1 MRFVLLGPLEARRTD
16 GSVMATGGPR
26 LRALLAM
33 LLLDAG
39 RVVTAERLIDGLYGE
54 RGGAAN
60 ALQSQVSRLRKG
72 LGPDAPVEF
81 HPAGYRLA
89 LDPSEVDAL
98 LFERLAAEGKAAASP
113 GERAAVLGRALALW
127 RGPALADLRDAPFAA
142 AQAARLDELRLD
154 AVEARIEA
162 ELELGLHGDVV
173 PELRDL
179 VAAHPLRER
188 LRGQLMRA
196 LYAGGRQGEALAA
209 YESGRALL
217 AEELGVDPSPELAA
231 THLALLRGT
240 LPPPPAPRTRA
251 TGQTP
256 AIPETR
262 EAWQTPATPET
273 RAVPETPVPSRTR
286 PAPAPPAQQ
295 APAVVA
301 MIPAQLT
308 GFVGREADL
317 AALAGLLER
326 ARLVTLI
333 GPGGAGK
340 TRLAVEACLASP
352 RAEPA
357 RPTGPGGERETC
369 FVALGPLGHGD
380 EVARAVLAALGLRE
394 GPLEPSQAR
403 TAPAGPVDRLV
414 AALSGRSLL
423 LVLDNCEHVVEAT
436 AALAHRLLASCPGL
450 RVLATSR
457 EALGITGET
466 LFPVSPLALPEAGA
480 PPLSAPAVRLFAER
494 AAAVRPGF
502 AVDDGNAADVLRVC
516 RALDGLPLAIE
527 LAAARL
533 RALPVAELA
542 ARLDD
547 AFALLSR
554 GSRTAEPRHRTLRAV
569 VEWSWD
575 LLDEE
580 ERTLARRLSVFAGGA
595 TLEAVERVCRV
606 PDTVG
611 VLAGLADKSL
621 VEVAGDRYR
630 MLRTIQAFCVERLA
644 EAGEEER
651 LRRAH
656 AEHALGLLRAAA
668 PHLLGAGQLDRLATL
683 DAEQDD
689 LRAALR
695 WAVAADPALG
705 LRLLADLVTYWWLRG
720 RRPEAVAPARALLAE
735 VGTRPPDGL
744 AAEYVL
750 CVVSAALPAEEAAPH
765 LERAAELMLA
775 ADLVEER
782 PPLLIFWSVLTGP
795 VNAELREVLSER
807 VRASTH
813 PWAAAMSHLGAGV
826 LAQFLG
832 GDMDLA
838 ERECLLAAERFRAVG
853 ERWGMMAATSEL
865 ADLAGLT
872 GRRERFAELMDESL
886 RLADELGAVDDRAE
900 LLCRRADG
908 VLLMGDAEAAESGY
922 AQALELAARLGSA
935 SAVER
940 ARYGLAEVARRRGD
954 HGRARAAYEEL
965 LAAGDGSFGSG
976 LTAVQARTGLG
987 RIAAAEGDAE
997 EAAARQREALATA
1010 LDLRSRPHAA
1020 GAMEGLA
1027 GVAALRG
1034 DHERAALL
1042 LGAARALRGIPRVGD
1057 PDVAAVEDAA
1067 RARLGGERYARA
1079 HAEGARLTREEALAL
1094 AAGTS

>member
-1 MRFVLLGPLEARRTD
+1 MRFVLLGPFEARRAD

-98 LFERLAAEGKAAASP
+98 LFERLAAEGKAATSA

-173 PELRDL
+173 PELREL

-196 LYAGGRQGEALAA
+196 LYAGGRQAEALAA

-240 LPPPPAPRTRA
+240 LPPQPAR
-251 TGQTP
+251 Q
-256 AIPETR
+256 
-262 EAWQTPATPET
+262 
-273 RAVPETPVPSRTR
+273 
-286 PAPAPPAQQ
+286 APPA
-295 APAVVA
+295 VA
-301 MIPAQLT
+301 GIPAQLT
-308 GFVGREADL
+308 SFVGREADV

-340 TRLAVEACLASP
+340 TRLAVEACLTAA

-357 RPTGPGGERETC
+357 PPTGSGGEREAC
-369 FVALGPLGHGD
+369 LVPLGPLGHGD

-394 GPLEPSQAR
+394 GPLEPSQAG
-403 TAPAGPVDRLV
+403 TAPEGPAERLV

-466 LFPVSPLALPEAGA
+466 LFPVAPLALPEAGA
-480 PPLSAPAVRLFAER
+480 PPLSGPAVRLFAER

-527 LAAARL
+527 LAAARV

-547 AFALLSR
+547 AFALLSK

-595 TLEAVERVCRV
+595 TLEAVERVCGV

-630 MLRTIQAFCVERLA
+630 MLRTIQAFCAERLA

-668 PHLLGAGQLDRLATL
+668 PHLLGAGQLDRLAVL
-683 DAEQDD
+683 DAGQDD

-735 VGTRPPDGL
+735 VGTRPPESL

-807 VRASTH
+807 VRASAH

-872 GRRERFAELMDESL
+872 GRRERFTELMDESL

-976 LTAVQARTGLG
+976 LAAVQARTGLG
-987 RIAAAEGDAE
+987 WIAAAEGDAE

-1020 GAMEGLA
+1020 GAVEGLA

-1034 DHERAALL
+1034 NHERAALL
-1042 LGAARALRGIPRVGD
+1042 LGAARTLRGITRVGD

-1094 AAGTS
+1094 ATGTP